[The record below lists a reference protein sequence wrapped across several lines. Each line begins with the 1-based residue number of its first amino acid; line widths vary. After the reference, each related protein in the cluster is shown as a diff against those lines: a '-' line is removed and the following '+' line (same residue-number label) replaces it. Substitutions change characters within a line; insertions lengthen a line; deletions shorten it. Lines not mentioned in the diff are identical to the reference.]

1 MYPITPTTWIPLLIS
16 LLITCGSGIL
26 FEKYIYFYSGI
37 AFMIPISQGL
47 SGNIGCIYAS
57 RVSTALQMKNQQY
70 KEIKWITIA
79 TLFFINFIFQ
89 IGFLIFIHQAKILSI
104 NLTFIF
110 VYQTITGIVVMISLF
125 LGELLTHLCWKY
137 DLDPDIHSFP
147 LLSSLVDFIST
158 VGLILCFKSL

>member
-1 MYPITPTTWIPLLIS
+1 
-16 LLITCGSGIL
+16 
-26 FEKYIYFYSGI
+26 
-37 AFMIPISQGL
+37 MIPISQGL
-47 SGNIGCIYAS
+47 SGIQYHCYPISNSSMILGNIGCIYAS

-110 VYQTITGIVVMISLF
+110 VYQTITGIVVSFKPLGNVDINNWHKKVMISLF

-147 LLSSLVDFIST
+147 LLSSVTLT
-158 VGLILCFKSL
+158 HCPG

>member
-1 MYPITPTTWIPLLIS
+1 
-16 LLITCGSGIL
+16 
-26 FEKYIYFYSGI
+26 
-37 AFMIPISQGL
+37 MIPISQGL
-47 SGNIGCIYAS
+47 SGIQYHCYPISNSSMILGNIGCIYAS

-147 LLSSLVDFIST
+147 LLSSVTLT
-158 VGLILCFKSL
+158 HCPG